1 MNVQTLYYLEITSED
16 IEAAAVATRELSRSR
31 TCPISQAM
39 KKIFQEIILS
49 AENWT
54 GFFNSLNGKWQEFSG
69 HNDCIR
75 KFINNVD
82 NDLALP
88 TILLLEKVPSL
99 K

>member
-1 MNVQTLYYLEITSED
+1 MQITTLYYLEITSAD
-16 IEAAAVATRELSRSR
+16 IETAAAAKGGSRSR

-39 KKIFQEIILS
+39 KKIFQETILS

-75 KFINNVD
+75 KFIKNAD

-88 TILLLEKVPSL
+88 TILLLEKVPF
-99 K
+99 